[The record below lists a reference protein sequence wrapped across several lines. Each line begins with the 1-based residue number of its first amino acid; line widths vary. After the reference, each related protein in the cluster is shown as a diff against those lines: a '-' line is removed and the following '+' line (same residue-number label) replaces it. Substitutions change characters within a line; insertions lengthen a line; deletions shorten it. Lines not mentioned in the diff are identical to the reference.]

1 MGNLVQK
8 MYQEQH
14 CKIWTLSDDRN
25 EYERYSYLLE
35 KPDSEGLSAAN
46 LSGQLLSRTATTLR
60 ANHFTVIVHDESN
73 IRKEHSNEMEGLDF
87 VKDLDGSLVPGY
99 RTFNSIAIGDKNLH
113 LLSCTPYSSEE
124 ENYDKTLPT
133 ESSFSSKSILKDQLQ
148 SISKAFKSEN
158 PDMVLIHLIDRG
170 EDDNDIFDF
179 ISNTLEDKF
188 AIRLKLNRNSD
199 VQVWSEEKGKEIP
212 LKIAKKTFANSF
224 EQRYE
229 LFSWKG
235 KSFKNAKAVIEY
247 ERFRFGKNWFNVV
260 KIQLYDAGGRK
271 IFKEPMLLISNIDIR
286 GISEALRIF
295 HLYLKRSKIEG
306 VFKFLKSQLGWEEFQ
321 VRDLLA
327 IKHIIILCYFIGA
340 YFYEL
345 EPEITENEYMQSICK
360 LGGGKGKVTRHF
372 FLKGLEKIYHF
383 EEVSRFFKEQN
394 LSPNDIQV
402 LMKKYT

>member
-1 MGNLVQK
+1 

-14 CKIWTLSDDRN
+14 CKIWTLSDERN

-35 KPDSEGLSAAN
+35 KPDEEGLSANAIN
-46 LSGQLLSRTATTLR
+46 KELLSRAVPVLR
-60 ANHFTVIVHDESN
+60 AKHFMVLVHDESN
-73 IRKEHSNEMEGLDF
+73 IRKKYSKDMEAIDS
-87 VKDLDGSLVPGY
+87 VKDLNGSLVPGY
-99 RTFNSIAIGDKNLH
+99 RTFNSIAIADKNIH

-124 ENYDKTLPT
+124 DDYDKTLSF
-133 ESSFSSKSILKDQLQ
+133 EDAFSSKSILKDQLKL
-148 SISKAFKSEN
+148 ISEGFKSAN

-179 ISNTLEDKF
+179 IHNELHESF
-188 AIRLKLNRNSD
+188 VIRLKLNRNSD
-199 VQVWSEEKGKEIP
+199 VKIWSEEKGKEIP

-229 LFSWKG
+229 IFSWKD

-247 ERFRFGKNWFNVV
+247 ERFYFGQNWFYVV
-260 KIQLYDAGGRK
+260 RVQMYDAGGRK
-271 IFKEPMLLISNIDIR
+271 IFKEPMLLVSNMDITNT
-286 GISEALRIF
+286 EVALRIF

-306 VFKFLKSQLGWEEFQ
+306 VFKFLKDQLGWEEFQ
-321 VRDLLA
+321 VRNLLA

-372 FLKGLEKIYHF
+372 FLKGIEKMYHF

-394 LSPNDIQV
+394 LSPEDIQV
-402 LMKKYT
+402 LMKKYS